1 MTKHNEPAVIEI
13 EDLTIG
19 FTSAGRFAPVVQEAN
34 LTVGRGESV
43 GLVGESGCGKT
54 TVALAIMGLLPE
66 TSRIAGGRI
75 LFQGR
80 DLLELSGDEVRKLRI
95 GGMAM
100 IFQDPLSSLNPVIK
114 VGRQVGEALERYR
127 GLDRDGAMAKA
138 VELME
143 RVQIPDAERRAH
155 SYPHQLSGGMR
166 QRAMIAMALALGPSL
181 LIADEPTTALDV
193 TVQAQILGLLAHL
206 QREEHMTLL
215 MIGHDLAA
223 LGQVVDRVAV
233 MYAGRIV
240 EQAPTRSLYDLPLH
254 PYTRGLIDSIPVGDK
269 GARDLRPIGGSPPL
283 PGDMPTGCAFHPR
296 CQLARPVCRDS
307 IPMIREV
314 VSGRY
319 SACHYA
325 EELLDG

>member
-1 MTKHNEPAVIEI
+1 MTNHNEPAVIEI
-13 EDLTIG
+13 ENLTIG
-19 FTSAGRFAPVVQEAN
+19 FSSAGRFAPVVQEAN
-34 LTVGRGESV
+34 LAVARGESV

-75 LFQGR
+75 LFQGT
-80 DLLELSGDEVRKLRI
+80 DLLALGGDEVRKLRI
-95 GGMAM
+95 GGLAM

-127 GLDRDGAMAKA
+127 GFDRDGAMEKA
-138 VELME
+138 VELMK

-223 LGQVVDRVAV
+223 LGEVVDRVAV

-240 EQAPTRSLYDLPLH
+240 EEAPTRSLYELPLH
-254 PYTRGLIDSIPVGDK
+254 PYTRGLIDSIPAGDMD
-269 GARDLRPIGGSPPL
+269 ARDLRPIGGSPPL

-296 CQLARPVCRDS
+296 CQRARPACRVT
-307 IPMIREV
+307 IPVIREV
-314 VSGRY
+314 APGRY

>member
-1 MTKHNEPAVIEI
+1 
-13 EDLTIG
+13 
-19 FTSAGRFAPVVQEAN
+19 
-34 LTVGRGESV
+34 
-43 GLVGESGCGKT
+43 
-54 TVALAIMGLLPE
+54 
-66 TSRIAGGRI
+66 
-75 LFQGR
+75 
-80 DLLELSGDEVRKLRI
+80 
-95 GGMAM
+95 
-100 IFQDPLSSLNPVIK
+100 
-114 VGRQVGEALERYR
+114 
-127 GLDRDGAMAKA
+127 
-138 VELME
+138 
-143 RVQIPDAERRAH
+143 
-155 SYPHQLSGGMR
+155 
-166 QRAMIAMALALGPSL
+166 MALALGPSL

-314 VSGRY
+314 VPGRY